1 MAVTLYTPDSSV
13 IVHQAKVDF
22 RQRVVQQRV
31 NLVQY
36 DKSMPV
42 LAVKLYYN
50 GVDYAIPHSAS
61 VYIRWGKRDH
71 TYVYNECLGCDPTR
85 TIVYFAITDQMTVF
99 YGDNTPIIEMRIGN
113 SVAGSGGIPIRIDRN
128 PIQNSYT
135 ESKSDLSVFEKAI
148 EAAQKV
154 LDLGVVTGPKGD
166 KGDKGDPGTGIS
178 SAVVSNEDFT
188 LTLNFTNGKSY
199 TSDSIRGPQ
208 GEQGPQGKV
217 GPKGDIG
224 PQGVP
229 GPQGPQ
235 GPKGDKG
242 DKGDS
247 SALDYATYD
256 DISGL
261 FKKEEEEIIWRMKK
275 A

>member
-71 TYVYNECLGCDPTR
+71 TYVYNACLGCDPTR

-166 KGDKGDPGTGIS
+166 KGDPGTGIS

-217 GPKGDIG
+217 GPKGDVG

-261 FKKEEEEIIWRMKK
+261 FNK
-275 A
+275 

>member
-135 ESKSDLSVFEKAI
+135 ESKADLSVFEKAI

-229 GPQGPQ
+229 GPQGQQ

-247 SALDYATYD
+247 SSLDYATYD

-261 FKKEEEEIIWRMKK
+261 FNKQ
-275 A
+275 